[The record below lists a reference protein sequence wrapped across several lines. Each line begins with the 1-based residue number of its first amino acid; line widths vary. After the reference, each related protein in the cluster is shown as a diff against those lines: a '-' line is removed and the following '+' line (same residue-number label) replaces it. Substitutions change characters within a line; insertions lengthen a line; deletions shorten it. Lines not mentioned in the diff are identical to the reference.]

1 MVRRTFVA
9 WMSARP
15 PSPRQ
20 KIRSC
25 HRSNGNGGTGARD
38 ERHAMARNRLAL
50 TTPDLVILSLLAE
63 RPMHGYEVNA
73 ELERREARDW
83 VAISR
88 PQIYYSL
95 EKLTRQGFLN
105 EMDSTEPV
113 LGAERRVLSTSAKG
127 RNALADSLAAE
138 DWTTERE

>member
-1 MVRRTFVA
+1 M
-9 WMSARP
+9 
-15 PSPRQ
+15 
-20 KIRSC
+20 
-25 HRSNGNGGTGARD
+25 GRD
-38 ERHAMARNRLAL
+38 EATV

-95 EKLTRQGFLN
+95 DKLTRLGLLLETASKN
-105 EMDSTEPV
+105 PV
-113 LGAERRVLSTSAKG
+113 LGAESRVLSSSEKG
-127 RNALADSLAAE
+127 RSSLAQALNKK
-138 DWTTERE
+138 DWTTQHDRLRILTWL